1 MNGLYQR
8 DPVLKDLRERV
19 MEVHFV
25 KANGEQ
31 RIMRCTLQKHLLP
44 ETYRASYDE
53 QKEEREFHQK
63 NSDVIAAWDVQEG
76 GWRSFRIDSVFYTQA
91 VQEH

>member
-8 DPVLKDLRERV
+8 DVVLKDLRERV

-25 KANGEQ
+25 KVNGEQ
-31 RIMRCTLQKHLLP
+31 RIMRCTLMRNLLP
-44 ETYRASYDE
+44 ETYRSNINE
-53 QKEEREFHQK
+53 QKEELEFHQK
-63 NSDVIAAWDVQEG
+63 NPDVIAAWDVQEN